1 MRYFFYNNLKT
12 VKWEQILKFIADEVL
27 LNYQGA
33 LAFQYLSQA
42 FTKTYINKK
51 YAYLF
56 YHFGSSYVLNK
67 IPSSLNLCKI
77 AKLCTLVFATAI
89 NCSEG
94 GATYLFLLCFVCC
107 GLSTSAVTRW
117 WNVKLMLRLA
127 SVYKHCVLLCSC
139 YKRRNTDLSL
149 CEGVPLFLHA
159 TKVRILPW
167 KSCGLSRFWKQP
179 QVATCGTAVSV
190 TSVQTS
196 FFSLCCFLK
205 LDEMTDD
212 KSKFLMILVKTGA
225 HKAFYSIHLKTL
237 MSLYYAPIQELHNIS
252 LTKVRA
258 WW

>member
-1 MRYFFYNNLKT
+1 MSLDKYHISLGHLVNKVSHNVRMLNNNCCCSAGSLC
-12 VKWEQILKFIADEVL
+12 A
-27 LNYQGA
+27 
-33 LAFQYLSQA
+33 
-42 FTKTYINKK
+42 
-51 YAYLF
+51 
-56 YHFGSSYVLNK
+56 HFCCFG
-67 IPSSLNLCKI
+67 
-77 AKLCTLVFATAI
+77 FA
-89 NCSEG
+89 
-94 GATYLFLLCFVCC
+94 CF
-107 GLSTSAVTRW
+107 
-117 WNVKLMLRLA
+117 
-127 SVYKHCVLLCSC
+127 YKHCVLLCSC